1 MPDLITHLA
10 FTHLVKRPFE
20 LKGKVENI
28 FPFRVLLYL
37 GTILPDI
44 LTRPWY
50 IIFPAT
56 KSWTTCLHTPFG
68 VILFSG
74 LLTLFFNPVIQKR
87 VFLNLFAGGMLHFF
101 LDFFQSHII
110 GTNYW
115 LFPFSWKHV
124 GYGLFNPGEIIPLI
138 PLWIVI
144 ILIMECTIYGYKKYK
159 REKLN

>member
-1 MPDLITHLA
+1 MPDLITHVA

-20 LKGKVENI
+20 LRGNDNNI

-37 GTILPDI
+37 GTIIPDI

-56 KSWTTCLHTPFG
+56 KSWTACLHTPFCAL
-68 VILFSG
+68 IFCG
-74 LLTLFFNPVIQKR
+74 LLTLFFDTVIQKR
-87 VFLNLFAGGMLHFF
+87 VFLNLSAGVLLHFL

-124 GYGLFNPGEIIPLI
+124 GYGLFSPGDIIPLI
-138 PLWIVI
+138 PLWLVI
-144 ILIMECTIYGYKKYK
+144 ILIVEITIYWFRNKHKQ
-159 REKLN
+159 